1 MDRERPSHTFLEL
14 CKYNHMQG
22 NFLFRISIRIICRY
36 ILENSFERV
45 TIFCFWSSSFS
56 TAFLPKLS
64 IKEKPCLIQVCLH
77 RPNDGL
83 TGSEPANSSNYCFNF
98 VQEHFI
104 ITSPPPHPMNFICL
118 SRFWFVRAGEVQLAL
133 CSFVGG
139 LRMDDNRNNKVRV

>member
-104 ITSPPPHPMNFICL
+104 ITSLPPTSNELHLPFQILIRKGRGSATCTMPFRWWIENG
-118 SRFWFVRAGEVQLAL
+118 R
-133 CSFVGG
+133 
-139 LRMDDNRNNKVRV
+139 